1 MTKVE
6 SDAIL
11 KKLGEIEL
19 LLAARSHIDEDFVEL
34 KKELEGNGKPGFRKV
49 RDVVIEWENNRK
61 FYTRAIVSVVITNF
75 AALLFAAVI
84 WFVKIY
90 PLLEKLSKLE
100 SAGL

>member
-6 SDAIL
+6 SEAIL

-49 RDVVIEWENNRK
+49 RDVVVEWENTRK
-61 FYTRAIVSVVITNF
+61 FYTRAIVSVIITNF
-75 AALLFAAVI
+75 AALLFAAFI

-100 SAGL
+100 TAGL